1 VESLMAITLA
11 LFSSLLISGT
21 TIIMK
26 KGIERTNP
34 TSAMLVVT
42 LVGTLTLLLISLP
55 QVQFDHLKS
64 KAFLL
69 FILAGIFSPA
79 LVRWLY
85 FISLDRIGP
94 SMSSSILSTGPAF
107 TAIIAAVFLKEKL
120 TVVLSL
126 GIILIISGIITFEK
140 DIHTNGKSIIR
151 HKKDLIF
158 AILASFLVG
167 LAIVIRKMGLNI
179 LDEPLFGVTV
189 GFATSLVFYTMLC
202 LVFKRM
208 RAAISLNR
216 KNTLYLCGAGV
227 FLTAGWL
234 TLFYALSHGEAIVVA
249 PLASL
254 HPVMVLAWSYLFFKD
269 MEKITRK
276 TVFGIILVL
285 VGVVLIT
292 FR

>member
-1 VESLMAITLA
+1 MAIALA
-11 LFSSLLISGT
+11 LLSSLLVSGT

-42 LVGTLTLLLISLP
+42 LAGTLILLAITLPLIQLA
-55 QVQFDHLKS
+55 HIKS

-69 FILAGIFSPA
+69 FVLAGLFSPA

-94 SMSSSILSTGPAF
+94 SMSSSIISTGPAF
-107 TAIIAAVFLKEKL
+107 TAIIASVFLKEKL
-120 TVVLSL
+120 TTGVGL
-126 GIILIISGIITFEK
+126 GIFLIIGGIIVFER
-140 DIHTNGKSIIR
+140 DISANGKSALV

-158 AILASFLVG
+158 AVVAAVFSG
-167 LAIVIRKMGLNI
+167 LGIVIRKMGLNV
-179 LDEPLFGVTV
+179 LDEPLFGLTV
-189 GFATSLVFYTMLC
+189 GFITSLLFYAMLC
-202 LVFKRM
+202 LAFKDM

-234 TLFYALSHGEAIVVA
+234 TLFYALSYGDAIIVA

-254 HPVMVLAWSYLFFKD
+254 HPMLVLGWSHLFFRD
-269 MEKITRK
+269 MEKITFK
-276 TVFGIILVL
+276 TLLGIVIVL
-285 VGVVLIT
+285 MGVLLIAL
-292 FR
+292 RH

>member
-1 VESLMAITLA
+1 MAITLA

-42 LVGTLTLLLISLP
+42 LVGTLILVGLSLP
-55 QVQFDHLKS
+55 QIQLEHLKS

-94 SMSSSILSTGPAF
+94 SMSSSIISTGPVF
-107 TAIIAAVFLKEKL
+107 TAVIATVFLKEKATL
-120 TVVLSL
+120 NIVL
-126 GIILIISGIITFEK
+126 GIILIIGGIITFER
-140 DIHTNGKSIIR
+140 DIHIDGKLTVR
-151 HKKDLIF
+151 RKQDLIF
-158 AILASFLVG
+158 ALLAAFLVG

-189 GFATSLVFYTMLC
+189 GFTTSLVFYTIMC
-202 LVFKRM
+202 LAFKGM
-208 RAAISLNR
+208 RSAISLNR

-234 TLFYALSHGEAIVVA
+234 TLFYALSYGDAIIVA

-254 HPVMVLAWSYLFFKD
+254 HPVMVLGWSYLFFKD
-269 MEKITRK
+269 MEKITFK
-276 TVFGIILVL
+276 TVLGIILVL
-285 VGVVLIT
+285 IGVLLIT
-292 FR
+292 LR

>member
-1 VESLMAITLA
+1 MAITLA

-26 KGIERTNP
+26 KCIERTNP

-42 LVGTLTLLLISLP
+42 LVGTLILVGLSLP
-55 QVQFDHLKS
+55 QVQLDHLKS

-94 SMSSSILSTGPAF
+94 SMSSSILSTGPVF
-107 TAIIAAVFLKEKL
+107 TAVIATVFLKEKATL
-120 TVVLSL
+120 NVAL
-126 GIILIISGIITFEK
+126 GIILILSGIITFER
-140 DIHTNGKSIIR
+140 DIHIDGKLTVR
-151 HKKDLIF
+151 RKQDLIF
-158 AILASFLVG
+158 ALLAAFLVG

-189 GFATSLVFYTMLC
+189 GFTTSLVFYTMLC
-202 LVFKRM
+202 LAFKGM

-234 TLFYALSHGEAIVVA
+234 SLFYALSYGDAIIVA

-254 HPVMVLAWSYLFFKD
+254 HPVMVLGWSYLFFKG
-269 MEKITRK
+269 MEKITFK
-276 TVFGIILVL
+276 TVIGIILVL
-285 VGVVLIT
+285 IGVLLIT
-292 FR
+292 LR

>member
-1 VESLMAITLA
+1 MAVTLA
-11 LFSSLLISGT
+11 LLSSLLISGT

-42 LVGTLTLLLISLP
+42 LVGTLTLLVISLP
-55 QVQFDHLKS
+55 RVQFEHLNS
-64 KAFLL
+64 KAFGL

-107 TAIIAAVFLKEKL
+107 TAIIAALFLREKL
-120 TVVLSL
+120 TGTLSL
-126 GIILIISGIITFEK
+126 GIIFIISGIITFER
-140 DIHTNGKSIIR
+140 DIQTNGQSTIR

-158 AILASFLVG
+158 AVLASFLVG

-189 GFATSLVFYTMLC
+189 GFATSLVFYAMLC
-202 LVFKRM
+202 LGFKRM
-208 RAAISLNR
+208 RAEISLNR
-216 KNTLYLCGAGV
+216 NNTLYLCGAGV

-234 TLFYALSHGEAIVVA
+234 SLFYALSHGDAIIVA

-254 HPVMVLAWSYLFFKD
+254 HPVMVLAWSHLFFKD
-269 MEKITRK
+269 MEKITHK
-276 TVFGIILVL
+276 TVFGILLVL
-285 VGVVLIT
+285 IGVLLIT
-292 FR
+292 LR

>member
-1 VESLMAITLA
+1 MAIALA

-42 LVGTLTLLLISLP
+42 LVGTLVLLVISLP
-55 QVQFDHLKS
+55 LVQLAHLKS

-85 FISLDRIGP
+85 FISLERIGP
-94 SMSSSILSTGPAF
+94 SMSSSILSTGPVF
-107 TAIIAAVFLKEKL
+107 TAIIAAIFLKEKL
-120 TVVLSL
+120 TVGVSF
-126 GIILIISGIITFEK
+126 GILLIIVGIITFER
-140 DIHTNGKSIIR
+140 DISSNGKLAVR

-158 AILASFLVG
+158 AILAAFLVG

-179 LDEPLFGVTV
+179 LNEPLFGVTV
-189 GFATSLVFYTMLC
+189 GFAASLVFYAMLC
-202 LVFKRM
+202 LLFKGM
-208 RAAISLNR
+208 RAEISLNR

-234 TLFYALSHGEAIVVA
+234 TLFYALSHGDAIIVA

-254 HPVMVLAWSYLFFKD
+254 HPVMVMGWSYLFFKD
-269 MEKITRK
+269 MERITFK
-276 TVFGIILVL
+276 TVLGVIIVL
-285 VGVVLIT
+285 TGVLLIT
-292 FR
+292 LRH

>member
-1 VESLMAITLA
+1 MAIALA
-11 LFSSLLISGT
+11 LLASLLISGT

-42 LVGTLTLLLISLP
+42 LSGTLVLLAISLP
-55 QVQFDHLKS
+55 LVQLTHLKS

-69 FILAGIFSPA
+69 FILAGVLSPA

-94 SMSSSILSTGPAF
+94 SMSSSIVSTGPAF
-107 TAIIAAVFLKEKL
+107 TAIIAAVFLNEKL
-120 TVVLSL
+120 TVSVSL
-126 GIILIISGIITFEK
+126 GILLIIGGIITFER
-140 DIHTNGKSIIR
+140 DIGAGGKFAVG

-158 AILASFLVG
+158 ALLSAILVG

-189 GFATSLVFYTMLC
+189 GFTTSLVFYAMLC
-202 LVFKRM
+202 LVFKSM
-208 RAAISLNR
+208 RAEISLNL
-216 KNTLYLCGAGV
+216 KNTLYLSGAGV

-234 TLFYALSHGEAIVVA
+234 TLFYALSYGDAIIVA

-254 HPVMVLAWSYLFFKD
+254 HPVMVLGWSYLFFKD
-269 MEKITRK
+269 MERITYK
-276 TVFGIILVL
+276 TVVGIITVL
-285 VGVVLIT
+285 VGVGLIAL
-292 FR
+292 R

>member
-1 VESLMAITLA
+1 MAIALA

-21 TIIMK
+21 AIIMK

-34 TSAMLVVT
+34 TSAMLAVTVSGT
-42 LVGTLTLLLISLP
+42 LVLLLISLP
-55 QVQFDHLKS
+55 QFQFSHLNS
-64 KAFLL
+64 KAFPL
-69 FILAGIFSPA
+69 FILAGILSPA

-107 TAIIAAVFLKEKL
+107 TAVIAAVFLKEEI
-120 TVVLSL
+120 TAMIAL
-126 GIILIISGIITFEK
+126 GIILIIGGIITFER
-140 DIHTNGKSIIR
+140 DIQSDGDLTVRNKR
-151 HKKDLIF
+151 DLIF

-179 LDEPLFGVTV
+179 LNEPLFGVTV
-189 GFATSLVFYTMLC
+189 GFTTSLVFYAVLC
-202 LVFKRM
+202 LAFKRM

-216 KNTLYLCGAGV
+216 KDTMYLCGAGV

-234 TLFYALSHGEAIVVA
+234 TLFYALSHGDAIIVA

-254 HPVMVLAWSYLFFKD
+254 HPVMVLGWSYLFLKD
-269 MEKITRK
+269 VEKITLR
-276 TVFGIILVL
+276 TVVGIIT
-285 VGVVLIT
+285 VLIGVMLIT
-292 FR
+292 LR

>member
-1 VESLMAITLA
+1 MAITLA
-11 LFSSLLISGT
+11 LLSSLLISGT
-21 TIIMK
+21 TIIMN

-42 LVGTLTLLLISLP
+42 LVGTLVLLGISLP
-55 QVQFDHLKS
+55 QIQLHHLKT
-64 KAFLL
+64 KAFVL
-69 FILAGIFSPA
+69 FIAAGVLSPA

-107 TAIIAAVFLKEKL
+107 TAIIATVFLKEKL
-120 TVVLSL
+120 TPHVAL
-126 GIILIISGIITFEK
+126 GIILIIGGIVTFER
-140 DIHTNGKSIIR
+140 DIHTDNR
-151 HKKDLIF
+151 LAVHKIKDLLF
-158 AILASFLVG
+158 AVLAALFVG
-167 LAIVIRKMGLNI
+167 LAIVIRKMGLNT

-189 GFATSLVFYTMLC
+189 GFMTSLVFYTLLC
-202 LVFKRM
+202 LVFKRL
-208 RAAISLNR
+208 RAEISLNR
-216 KNTLYLCGAGV
+216 NNTLYLCGAGV

-269 MEKITRK
+269 MEKITFK
-276 TVFGIILVL
+276 TMLGVIVVL
-285 VGVVLIT
+285 VGVLLIT